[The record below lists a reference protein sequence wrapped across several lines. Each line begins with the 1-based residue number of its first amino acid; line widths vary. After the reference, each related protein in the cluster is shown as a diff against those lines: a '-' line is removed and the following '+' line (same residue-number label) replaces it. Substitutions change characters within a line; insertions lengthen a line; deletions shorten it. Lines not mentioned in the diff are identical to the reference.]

1 MSQSKVTNYFNVRK
15 KLPDQHAVKR
25 RKVLTDANPVGQ
37 TVTKV
42 DEDEPLK
49 QKVVVVENETTD
61 VVKTESSVAPK
72 TPTSVSTANN
82 KRSSKRNTKETAVT
96 PSNDEKTEE
105 NVRFT
110 IGSGNPTPSSAKKK
124 LDMGSKGASTRAR
137 KNVEFTKMSQLSPK
151 KKLQPEVPSSM
162 KSEEFK
168 VPTPVKELIG
178 ARRPLPTRESV
189 PKNLFGDVSDST
201 LDVGARKRRGMRAEI
216 ENATAIAKKLTPE
229 EIKARL
235 GTKNKS
241 VDFKAKLKNLINE
254 TKKVEEVKKKRL
266 PAKLMTPTKVFFN
279 TFFKICFL
287 IQYQFLFTFY
297 NLFIFLDWI

>member
-15 KLPDQHAVKR
+15 KLPDQHAAKR

-61 VVKTESSVAPK
+61 IVKTEESSAAPK
-72 TPTSVSTANN
+72 TPTSAITADN
-82 KRSSKRNTKETAVT
+82 KRSSKRNSKESAVT

-105 NVRFT
+105 AVRFT
-110 IGSGNPTPSSAKKK
+110 IGSGNPAPSSAKKK
-124 LDMGSKGASTRAR
+124 LDMGSKAAGTRAR

-151 KKLQPEVPSSM
+151 KKLQPDVPSSM
-162 KSEEFK
+162 KSEQFK

-189 PKNLFGDVSDST
+189 PKNLFGDDSDST
-201 LDVGARKRRGMRAEI
+201 GDAGSRKRRGMRAEI
-216 ENATAIAKKLTPE
+216 ENATALAKKLTPE

-241 VDFKAKLKNLINE
+241 VDFRAKLKNLINE

-266 PAKLMTPTKVFFN
+266 PAKLMTPTKVISI
-279 TFFKICFL
+279 TTRFKKKHLGKYF
-287 IQYQFLFTFY
+287 
-297 NLFIFLDWI
+297 